1 MDFVYV
7 SKQGDNEELRYSIR
21 SVRKNF
27 LESNVWLVGGK
38 PDWYNGNFIPVENIS
53 SKFNNIRNCIKQAAL
68 SKEISDD
75 FILMNDDFFIIK
87 EIDSMPVLHGGLLQ
101 DRISRYVEA
110 TGGNRYATLLS
121 LTNLNLKRQGIK
133 HALDY
138 DIHVPIQLNKS
149 KVLEVVDQKLSFR
162 SVYGNKFNIGGTQ
175 TKDVKVYGSKLLK
188 DMSYSFLSEDPTF
201 ISTEDLSFDYVYNEI
216 LKDMFYEPSEY
227 ESK

>member
-138 DIHVPIQLNKS
+138 DIHVPIQLK
-149 KVLEVVDQKLSFR
+149 K
-162 SVYGNKFNIGGTQ
+162 
-175 TKDVKVYGSKLLK
+175 
-188 DMSYSFLSEDPTF
+188 
-201 ISTEDLSFDYVYNEI
+201 
-216 LKDMFYEPSEY
+216 
-227 ESK
+227 